1 MQTQGYRTLKGL
13 SGLLMCAAWI
23 IAAPREAG
31 AQGTCSNLPTH
42 AQLQAALNAAVAAE
56 TSGLDLQM
64 WATIVDRD
72 GIVCAVA
79 FSGADRG
86 ARWPGSRVIS
96 AQKAKTANSRRAGP
110 RSTDSQ

>member
-1 MQTQGYRTLKGL
+1 MIHMRGARTLKGL
-13 SGLLMCAAWI
+13 SVSLMCAGWV
-23 IAAPREAG
+23 IAGATDAA

-86 ARWPGSRVIS
+86 AQWPGSRVIS
-96 AQKAKTANSRRAGP
+96 A
-110 RSTDSQ
+110 